1 MRYLVTGAGGFVGS
15 HISDRLIAEG
25 KTVVGI
31 DNFTTGHP
39 RNLHD
44 AARVVRGDIAEWHVV
59 DRAFGLADPDVVFH
73 CAASYKDPEAWAT
86 DIRTNVLGTS
96 HVVKLAEQYGAR
108 IIYFQTA
115 LCYGH
120 RPFEGHDPLQVLGHA
135 IPIDDITWPPPVRV
149 DHPIAPDNSY
159 SISKTAGESYI
170 ASSGLPYVSIRM
182 ANVYGPRNL
191 SGPIPT
197 FSKNLLEGRRSVI
210 SDSRRDFI
218 FVADLLDLVWQIL
231 DSDYVGVLHASSGT
245 DYPISDIYDAVEAA
259 LGITG
264 EAQRIPRAEG
274 DAPSILLDPT
284 LTEARFGWKVTTP
297 LAEGIAQAAEF
308 YSEHGVETTYTHLPI
323 ATTG

>member
-73 CAASYKDPEAWAT
+73 CAASYKDPEAWDT

-120 RPFEGHDPLQVLGHA
+120 RPDVDSRDGR
-135 IPIDDITWPPPVRV
+135 IRV
-149 DHPIAPDNSY
+149 FQRIAPDNSY

-218 FVADLLDLVWQIL
+218 FVADLLDLVWRVL
-231 DSDYVGVLHASSGT
+231 DSDYVGLLHASSGT

-264 EAQRIPRAEG
+264 EAQHIPRAEG
-274 DAPSILLDPT
+274 DAPSILLDPS